1 MIRKQTISIF
11 STMGFVF
18 ILLTTPVGSIAQ
30 SATLSPEELV
40 DWIRK
45 YHPIALQADLRI
57 DQAQSSIRIARAGF
71 DPVLENETAQKTWND
86 RMYYYYNRPEL
97 SLPTWFGTTF
107 YAGQEF
113 IAGNELLPSDT
124 RGETNYL
131 GVSVPLAKNLLM
143 DKRRATLRTAQVLQK
158 ASVVER
164 RIALNDLIKEGL
176 YTYWE
181 WVRTFEQVAVTKQTY
196 QASEQR
202 LTLIRDGFL
211 RGDRPAMDTLEAW
224 AQVQQLAGLLAEA
237 ELQWQT
243 QQRDLSNFLWKAD
256 AVAYDLP
263 PVIEPDALSRRMSL
277 DSLQSQ
283 STGNWMDQLRLQN
296 PVLQR
301 YPLKLQELDIDR
313 RLKFQDLLP
322 DVRFQ
327 YNQLGKGYDFTKTL
341 SQPFFENNFRYGLKM
356 QLPLRLS
363 LGRGSYQLAKQKIR
377 ETELDQTWKQWSLE
391 NKLQNRLLEFN
402 TLRQQVD
409 LQETATEGFL
419 RLRDLEVLRFKQ
431 GESSL
436 FLVNAREIRWL
447 ESVTKLLQLK
457 TKRKQTRAAID
468 HLTGSLF

>member
-1 MIRKQTISIF
+1 MTRQTTFFYSVIGFCLVLLVSPLRSVTQ
-11 STMGFVF
+11 ST
-18 ILLTTPVGSIAQ
+18 
-30 SATLSPEELV
+30 TLAPQELV

-45 YHPIALQADLRI
+45 YHPIALQAELRI
-57 DQAQSSIRIARAGF
+57 DQANSSIRIARAGF
-71 DPVLENETAQKTWND
+71 DPVLENETSQKTWND

-113 IAGNELLPSDT
+113 IAGNELMPSDT

-181 WVRTFEQVAVTKQTY
+181 WVRAFEQVQVTKQTY
-196 QASEQR
+196 LASEQR
-202 LTLIRDGFL
+202 LNLIRDGF
-211 RGDRPAMDTLEAW
+211 RQGDRPAMDTLEAW

-237 ELQWQT
+237 ELLWQT

-263 PVIEPDALSRRMSL
+263 PAIEPDAFSRKMNL
-277 DSLQSQ
+277 DSLQNP
-283 STGNWMDQLRLQN
+283 STGNWVEQLRAQN

-301 YPLKLQELDIDR
+301 YPLKLQELNIDR

-327 YNQLGKGYDFTKTL
+327 YNQLGSGYDFTKTL
-341 SQPFFENNFRYGLKM
+341 SQPFFENNFRYGLRM

-391 NKLQNRLLEFN
+391 NKLQNRLLEYN

-409 LQETATEGFL
+409 FQETATQGFL
-419 RLRDLEVLRFKQ
+419 RLRDLEVLRFQQ

-457 TKRKQTRAAID
+457 TKRKQARVAID

>member
-1 MIRKQTISIF
+1 MTFRIKLRSIIWGSAFGAALFF
-11 STMGFVF
+11 SAHST
-18 ILLTTPVGSIAQ
+18 AQ
-30 SATLSPEELV
+30 APTLSPEELV

-45 YHPIALQADLRI
+45 FHPISLQATIRI
-57 DQAQSSIRIARAGF
+57 DQANSTVRIARAGF

-107 YAGQEF
+107 YAGREF

-158 ASVVER
+158 ASVIER

-181 WVRTFEQVAVTKQTY
+181 WVRAYEQVQVTKQTF

-202 LTLIRDGFL
+202 LSLIRIGYQN
-211 RGDRPAMDTLEAW
+211 GDRPAMDTLEAW
-224 AQVQQLAGLLAEA
+224 AQVQQLAGMLAEA

-243 QQRDLSNFLWKAD
+243 LQRDLSNFLWKAD

-263 PVIEPDALSRRMSL
+263 PAVEPDPRSRKL
-277 DSLQSQ
+277 NPDSLGM
-283 STGNWMDQLRLQN
+283 TKETNLTEQLRIQN
-296 PVLQR
+296 PQLQR
-301 YPLKLQELDIDR
+301 YPLKLQELDIDK

-327 YNQLGKGYDFTKTL
+327 YNQLGKGYDFAKTL
-341 SQPFFENNFRYGLKM
+341 SQPFFENNFRYGLRM

-377 ETELDQTWKQWSLE
+377 ETELEQTWKQWGME
-391 NKLQNRLLEFN
+391 NKLQNRLIEFN
-402 TLRQQVD
+402 TLLQQIQ
-409 LQETATEGFL
+409 LQETATQGFL
-419 RLRDLEVLRFKQ
+419 QLRNLETMRFRQ

-447 ESVTKLLQLK
+447 ESVSKLLQLK
-457 TKRKQTRAAID
+457 TKRKQTRVAID
-468 HLTGSLF
+468 HLMGNLF

>member
-1 MIRKQTISIF
+1 MMRINHIKTYIALGWM
-11 STMGFVF
+11 T
-18 ILLTTPVGSIAQ
+18 LLTHLPVHLLAQ
-30 SATLSPEELV
+30 QATLSPEELV

-45 YHPIALQADLRI
+45 YHPIALQADIRI
-57 DQAQSSIRIARAGF
+57 DQANSTVRIARAGF

-107 YAGQEF
+107 YAGREF
-113 IAGNELLPSDT
+113 VAGNELLPSDT
-124 RGETNYL
+124 KGETNFV

-158 ASVVER
+158 ASVIER

-181 WVRTFEQVAVTKQTY
+181 WVRAYEQVEVTRQTY

-202 LTLIRDGFL
+202 LKLIRDGFQ
-211 RGDRPAMDTLEAW
+211 RGDRPAMDTIEAW
-224 AQVQQLAGLLAEA
+224 AQVQQLAGLLSEA
-237 ELQWQT
+237 TLLLQT
-243 QQRDLSNFLWKAD
+243 QQRDLSNFLWQAN

-263 PVIEPDALSRRMSL
+263 PLVTPDARSRKMNL
-277 DSLQSQ
+277 DSLQNNR
-283 STGNWMDQLRLQN
+283 TETWAEQLRSQN
-296 PVLQR
+296 PLLQR
-301 YPLKLQELDIDR
+301 YPLKLQELDIDK

-327 YNQLGKGYDFTKTL
+327 YNQLGRGYDFAKNL

-363 LGRGSYQLAKQKIR
+363 MGRGSYQLAKQKIR

-391 NKLQNRLLEFN
+391 NKLQNRLMEFN
-402 TLRQQVD
+402 TLRQQID
-409 LQETATEGFL
+409 FQETATDSYL
-419 RLRDLEVLRFKQ
+419 RLRDLEILRFQQ

-447 ESVTKLLQLK
+447 ESVGKLLQLK
-457 TKRKQTRAAID
+457 TKRKQTRVAID
-468 HLTGSLF
+468 HLMGNLF

>member
-1 MIRKQTISIF
+1 MMRKR
-11 STMGFVF
+11 
-18 ILLTTPVGSIAQ
+18 LLNFSIAMRLLVIVALPLSAFAQ
-30 SATLSPEELV
+30 PATLSPEELV

-45 YHPIALQADLRI
+45 YHPIALQAEVRI
-57 DQAQSSIRIARAGF
+57 DQANSTIRMARAGF

-107 YAGQEF
+107 YAGREF
-113 IAGNELLPSDT
+113 IAGNDVLSTDT
-124 RGETNYL
+124 KGETNYI

-158 ASVVER
+158 ASVIER

-181 WVRTFEQVAVTKQTY
+181 WVRAYEQVQVTKQTY

-202 LTLIRDGFL
+202 LQLIRDLF
-211 RGDRPAMDTLEAW
+211 RKGDRPAMDTIEAW
-224 AQVQQLAGLLAEA
+224 AQMQQLAGMLAEA
-237 ELQWQT
+237 ELEWQT
-243 QQRDLSNFLWKAD
+243 GQRDLSNFLWKAD

-263 PVIEPDALSRRMSL
+263 AAVEPDARARKLNI
-277 DSLQSQ
+277 DSIQNLKE
-283 STGNWMDQLRLQN
+283 NDWVVQLRTQN
-296 PVLQR
+296 PQLQR
-301 YPLKLQELDIDR
+301 YPLKLQELDIDK

-327 YNQLGKGYDFTKTL
+327 YNQLGRGYDFSKTL

-363 LGRGSYQLAKQKIR
+363 MGRGSYQLAKQKIR
-377 ETELDQTWKQWSLE
+377 ETELEQTWKQWGLE

-402 TLRQQVD
+402 TLLQQIQ
-409 LQETATEGFL
+409 LQETATQGYFQL
-419 RLRDLEVLRFKQ
+419 RELETLRFKQ

-447 ESVTKLLQLK
+447 ESVSKLLQLK
-457 TKRKQTRAAID
+457 TKRKQARVAID
-468 HLTGSLF
+468 HLMGNLY